1 MSTENTE
8 EEKRRVLS
16 RVNRHELIGRAGELR
31 RIVAHSQRP
40 EPLGLLLLLAP
51 TAGVSELLRQAYDDL
66 FQERGKVI
74 PIYFEVPREER
85 TAVSTAI
92 EFLNTFL
99 LQYVAFR
106 RGEPALCH
114 SSLTLNDLLSLAPP
128 ADYAWMEQLIEAYNR
143 QRFGNE
149 DEGLIRWCFSAP
161 QRVPA
166 THGRTFVML
175 DAVALVDGPA
185 RDPRLRTE
193 ILYTFTRSGLPYLI
207 AGLRRQMVNALH
219 SLQLDAV
226 GVEILKLEKL
236 SDEDGCA
243 LVEHLAQ
250 KQQLPLSEEVRDLL
264 VQQFEC
270 SPFLLTSFLQAAGD
284 LHISLA
290 TYLACEKLYVDELLG
305 GRLGRYFLSLLEDVA
320 PDPATRRVVI
330 RLLYESRTPE
340 TRRASF
346 EGWKTHLRVE
356 ARELER
362 ILQALHVQEF
372 ITWDGSIIDAGGGS
386 VAWQDYLKVRYR
398 LEISSEPRALVVA
411 EAMTEALKRAPHTMA
426 RYYRRVAALGLRDA
440 LARFDCQLVPA
451 ILFDYA
457 RFSDAHKGGTLEE
470 IAGALDADTDL
481 LRLPQVVHVATCAAF
496 TLQARRFCD
505 EERCVVAHA
514 FTDGKYT
521 DANQVIWLTAEIDS
535 KVEAD
540 REVARVWYERLNLI
554 AREAGF
560 EATRLWL
567 IAREGFSPSACEFL
581 AELGAHGSSRQQMEL
596 LTTRL
601 NQSQGIGKEATP
613 ANEFEM
619 VVPMG
624 DDNELI
630 VAHTVEEIARR
641 LNFRPE
647 AVNQIKHAVVEAFIN
662 ASEHSLS
669 PDRKIYQRFR
679 VEDDKLVITI
689 SSRGIVPVNVA
700 AQNGEHDPS
709 SGESAERSANR
720 RGLGLNMIKTLMDE
734 VEFERVDEGTR
745 LRMTKY
751 LRP

>member
-1 MSTENTE
+1 MSTENTGE
-8 EEKRRVLS
+8 EQRRVLS
-16 RVNRHELIGRAGELR
+16 RVDRHELIGRAAELR

-40 EPLGLLLLLAP
+40 EPLGLLLSLAP
-51 TAGVSELLRQAYDDL
+51 TAGVSELLRQAYDHL
-66 FQERGKVI
+66 FQERGNVV

-106 RGEPALCH
+106 RGEPGLCN
-114 SSLTLNDLLSLAPP
+114 SSLTLNDLLSLALP
-128 ADYAWMEQLIEAYNR
+128 ADYEWMEQLVEAYNR

-149 DEGLIRWCFSAP
+149 DEGLIRWCFGVP

-166 THGRTFVML
+166 THGRPFVML

-185 RDPRLRTE
+185 NDPRFRAEILRT
-193 ILYTFTRSGLPYLI
+193 FARSGLPYLV
-207 AGLRRQMVNALH
+207 AGLRRQMANAVH
-219 SLQLDAV
+219 SLQFDAAA
-226 GVEILKLEKL
+226 VEVLKLDKL
-236 SDEDGCA
+236 SDEDGSR
-243 LVEHLAQ
+243 LVEHLTQ
-250 KQQLPLSEEVRDLL
+250 KQQVPLSEEVRDLL

-305 GRLGRYFLSLLEDVA
+305 GRLGRYFSSLLEDVA
-320 PDPATRRVVI
+320 PDPATRRAVI
-330 RLLYESRTPE
+330 RLLYESRTQD

-346 EGWKTHLRVE
+346 EGWKTNLRLE
-356 ARELER
+356 GRELEE

-372 ITWDGSIIDAGGGS
+372 ITWDGSIIEAGGGS
-386 VAWQDYLKVRYR
+386 LVWQDYLKIRYR
-398 LEISSEPRALVVA
+398 LEIASEPRALVVA
-411 EAMTEALKRAPHTMA
+411 ETITEALKRAPHTMA
-426 RYYRRVAALGLRDA
+426 RYYRRVAAVGLRDA

-470 IAGALDADTDL
+470 IAGALDADSDL
-481 LRLPQVVHVATCAAF
+481 VRLPQVVHVATCAAF
-496 TLQARRFCD
+496 GAQARRFCD

-514 FTDGKYT
+514 FMDGKYT

-535 KVEAD
+535 KLELDGA
-540 REVARVWYERLNLI
+540 VARVWCERLNLI
-554 AREAGF
+554 AQEAGF
-560 EATRLWL
+560 AATRIWL
-567 IAREGFSPSACEFL
+567 IAREGFSLSACKVL

-596 LTTRL
+596 LTARL
-601 NQSQGIGKEATP
+601 SPAQTAGKDATTG
-613 ANEFEM
+613 NEFEM

-679 VEDDKLVITI
+679 VESDKLVITI
-689 SSRGIVPVNVA
+689 SSRGIVPVNVE
-700 AQNGEHDPS
+700 AQNGEKDPS
-709 SGESAERSANR
+709 SGEPPERSANR